1 MAFALAAAVWAF
13 SWPDATWL
21 TARTRKPVAKAPQ
34 VCATEKPEAL
44 GPSGA
49 KKERSA
55 FSLYLSPR
63 QTQPEEYVARVL
75 MMVCS
80 ISAAEASSLARQ
92 AGEVHVGT
100 WERSI
105 AEHAYAGMAAKGVLA
120 DLIPA
125 HTHRAD
131 ALVAVKADGMALKYA
146 SEELQADREVVL
158 AAVQQ
163 NGEAFHYAAEE
174 LQADREVVLAAVQ
187 QYGYY
192 SSPYWVLKY
201 ASPELRADREVVLA
215 AVQQD
220 GRALEH
226 ASPEVVLAA
235 VEQGW
240 VDLE

>member
-1 MAFALAAAVWAF
+1 MSACEKVAMAFALAAAVWAF
-13 SWPDATWL
+13 TWPDATWL
-21 TARTRKPVAKAPQ
+21 TARPRKPVAKAPQ
-34 VCATEKPEAL
+34 VCATEKP
-44 GPSGA
+44 

-131 ALVAVKADGMALKYA
+131 ALVAVRADGMALMALKHA
-146 SEELQADREVVL
+146 SPELQADREVVR
-158 AAVQQ
+158 A
-163 NGEAFHYAAEE
+163 NEAYFA
-174 LQADREVVLAAVQ
+174 
-187 QYGYY
+187 
-192 SSPYWVLKY
+192 K
-201 ASPELRADREVVLA
+201 
-215 AVQQD
+215 
-220 GRALEH
+220 
-226 ASPEVVLAA
+226 
-235 VEQGW
+235 
-240 VDLE
+240 